1 MFPEDD
7 ASFEQLPCIPCNRY
21 KRYKLWKMFHPCSH
35 YEMIC
40 TSLKIR
46 HSARSCLRLMK
57 SNFTWIWQNV
67 IRHFKLWSIPFG
79 VTFGIM
85 SRSTDICAVNLNL
98 VWFILTIYK
107 RKGFFHVKSLCLSG
121 NEEQL
126 ILYVN
131 VNKEMNRT
139 EDQWL
144 SNKGN
149 TVTMYM
155 YILFNMH
162 YRFPLSFI
170 GLDLTL
176 S

>member
-1 MFPEDD
+1 MMQALNNCHAFHV
-7 ASFEQLPCIPCNRY
+7 IVI
-21 KRYKLWKMFHPCSH
+21 KRYKLWKMFHPCSN

-57 SNFTWIWQNV
+57 SKFTWIWQNV
-67 IRHFKLWSIPFG
+67 IRHFKLWSVPFDL
-79 VTFGIM
+79 TFRIM
-85 SRSTDICAVNLNL
+85 SRSIDICAVNLNL

-107 RKGFFHVKSLCLSG
+107 CKGFFHVKSLCLSG

-162 YRFPLSFI
+162 YRFPLSFL

>member
-1 MFPEDD
+1 MMQALNNCHAFHV
-7 ASFEQLPCIPCNRY
+7 FVI

-98 VWFILTIYK
+98 VWFIMTINA
-107 RKGFFHVKSLCLSG
+107 RVFFHDKRLCLSG

-149 TVTMYM
+149 AV
-155 YILFNMH
+155 NMH

-170 GLDLTL
+170 YF
-176 S
+176 